1 MKKKL
6 SLLMVALMA
15 IAAFAVQ
22 HVVQQ
27 VAKRAP
33 SEQSFTITFKDTG
46 TTSDNS
52 TKRSAIAD
60 IIASGEEYVSEIT
73 TADNVYNARS
83 GRGLKLGT
91 SSKTGTLV
99 MTLAEAVKPTR
110 IVFKA
115 MFYNAGE
122 KSITVNTLD
131 VTELSGEIDEYT
143 VNYDG
148 NTEITQISIST
159 PVKRAYITE
168 VKVYYMWE
176 APAVAKPAITG
187 ETPFLGTTNVTIT
200 CATEGAAIH
209 YTTDGT
215 APTAESTAYTE
226 PFAINATTTVKAIAV
241 KDADQ
246 SEVAEKTFTA
256 MEGTATLAELNALE
270 NGATFGYTGE
280 AKVVAKPTANHVYV
294 TDASG
299 AALIYDAS
307 GEKTTAAEVGKTIA
321 ANWTG
326 KVSIYNQL
334 TELVPD
340 AALVMKDGDAVAVEY
355 PEVAA
360 ADMIAEN
367 VNRVVTLKG
376 ITGYA
381 VDGKNITITIGETSV
396 VGYNQ
401 FGLEI
406 AAAEE
411 GKTYEMVGAISR
423 YKETIQFQ
431 PISIARTPDV
441 VDVTVDAVDI
451 TGDITAALNA
461 KTTAITEAGD
471 IVGNITIN
479 LAAGDYTVSAPIVAG
494 GNVTINGNGATID
507 ASALAGNF
515 IEMAVVENPTEWTE
529 ANVTVKE
536 LTVKGLKKALFYSA
550 CKNYFG
556 DVIVDKCVVE
566 LAADAT
572 TFDYT
577 KGSTAVNFTVT
588 NSTFYAP
595 TATTKSFY
603 SSQSGQKTTEYND
616 EAVQTFTFT
625 NNTMYN
631 LACGKNFFT
640 HRQANQ
646 KWLAYN
652 VKNNIFVNCG
662 KSGQTIKGM
671 NGGQGGMNP
680 TWSIDGN
687 LFNFEVDGVMT
698 DKSADEDTGD
708 AEESVQNTIAGVVT
722 FTDAA
727 AGDFNGT
734 IVLGDGVAEPAT
746 MPGDPRWKVE
756 VPAEDIEIAASDI
769 IDGDLTAAIVAA
781 TTGKKVGNITI
792 TLAAETQYT
801 VSAPIVAPANVVIN
815 GNGATIDASE
825 LTGNFIEMAVVE
837 NPTEWTEANVTVK
850 ELTVKGLKK
859 ALFYSACKNYFGDVT
874 VDKCVVEQA
883 ADATTFDYT
892 KGSTAVNFTVTN
904 STFYAPAATTKS
916 FYSSQAGQKTTE
928 YNDEAVQTF
937 TFTNN
942 TMYNLAKGKNF
953 FTHRQNNQKWLA
965 YNVKNNIFVNCGKSG
980 QTIKGMNGGGSSAN
994 PVWDIDGNV
1003 FNFDGADTSVA
1014 ESTGDEAE
1022 PVKNSIAGVIAFTD
1036 AANGDFNATVG
1047 TELAPTTEKTEV
1059 GDPRW
1064 TVTNVQI
1071 PSDIVI
1077 SPAEGD
1083 IAAALATACEGK
1095 LVKNITI
1102 NLTENVTYTVGA
1114 TLIAPYSITIN
1125 GNGAIIDASALEG
1138 NMIQWINIDE
1148 AQTWTNADVAIT
1160 AVTVKGLK
1168 KALFYSNSKYY
1179 YGNFTLINS
1188 FIEQAADAT
1197 TFDYTKGS
1205 VALNFT
1211 IAGSTI
1217 YAPTATT
1224 KSLYSSQAGQKA
1236 TEYNDD
1242 ATQNFV
1248 ISLNTMYNLAP
1259 GKNFFTHRQN
1269 SQKWLSYTVQNNLF
1283 VNCGKS
1289 GQVIKGLNGGGSS
1302 ANPTWVVK
1310 GNAFN
1315 FDGADTSAAEATGD
1329 ADHTQDETPGLNE
1342 TVQDNVAGVMTFT
1355 NVETPDFGGTFEM
1368 PFGATAPEALGD
1380 NRWTITFTNAPETF
1394 AITKTA
1400 TENGS
1405 FVVKAGDAEV
1415 TEAAEGTEITIIATP
1430 AEGYELE
1437 AITVKDADGADVTV
1451 TDGKFTMPAKAV
1463 TVSAT
1468 FKDKRIVYDF
1478 AAEQALIA
1486 AGTVEKPGHLNGNQ
1500 NNGQGFNAYSVKIRN
1515 DYKGYVK
1522 KEGSTLPETCNI
1534 WRRSD
1539 RFDQDASWNVA
1550 GGVNMP
1556 NDREFAIDGLTPG
1569 SKVVIEYDATN
1580 ASEGSKII
1588 WAVGE
1593 NNKLGE
1599 AVGAGEGI
1607 PVTTATIGGV
1617 EAVPNETAIASGAEI
1632 LIKSVTPAVKGT
1644 GYMVIKVK
1652 KNMLISKIS
1661 ILVNEDA
1668 VSNAVTVADGIEN
1681 GTVKVNRTTAYEG
1694 DDVYVT
1700 ATPAEGYELD
1710 AIAVKDADGADV
1722 TVTDGKFTMPA
1733 KAVTVSATFKKL
1745 ASLYIIGDMN
1755 GWDRTAMTEMTFN
1768 AETQT
1773 FEYEY
1778 APTTTAYFAFADKQ
1792 LTADEAA
1799 ADEDWAIFNATNRY
1813 AIGENDKEAT
1823 LNEAIALQKV
1833 NGTIVLKPVKE
1844 GTSYKISVAKDL
1856 STITISGEA
1865 APEPQ
1870 PVTVDKLFIMGTG
1883 TPKGWEG
1890 TTELTFN
1897 EATQAFEYEAT
1908 VTEDTYLTFGDAE
1921 FASWADFNGK
1931 HRFAPA
1937 EGNTDAVL
1945 DQAVQLVLVNDGCVV
1960 LKNAGTYKISV
1971 TKDLKMTITAA
1982 GTGINSIA
1990 ADKMKDATIYTISG
2004 QRVEKAQKGLYIIN
2018 GKKVVIK

>member
-15 IAAFAVQ
+15 VAAFAGLRRGAEKNVTYALAEGDTFTSGQ
-22 HVVQQ
+22 TVDVKDGETT
-27 VAKRAP
+27 VA
-33 SEQSFTITFKDTG
+33 TITYGESGGADFSAAVAQSSIEGFTASTG
-46 TTSDNS
+46 GNGTNGNKPQGTWYTITPKVDATIDVAVALNADKAFYIEEDGVALTDYNGITV
-52 TKRSAIAD
+52 TKKYYGTYRFAAK
-60 IIASGEEYVSEIT
+60 ANKAYK
-73 TADNVYNARS
+73 VYCAGS
-83 GRGLKLGT
+83 KLGFYGFKMT
-91 SSKTGTLV
+91 WTAEEQGGGEPAAQEVTMQYSGSTTTNMTGENDAALVGLDATEWSVVGAKGSSNNLPGLNKDGTIRLYGHPDGGNTV
-99 MTLAEAVKPTR
+99 TVSSLN
-110 IVFKA
+110 
-115 MFYNAGE
+115 NATIN
-122 KSITVNTLD
+122 SITLNLKASNNNIYVQVGDNT
-131 VTELSGEIDEYT
+131 
-143 VNYDG
+143 
-148 NTEITQISIST
+148 
-159 PVKRAYITE
+159 ITE
-168 VKVYYMWE
+168 TDGKYTINSSSFVLGNANASTTQVHINSVKINYVPGE
-176 APAVAKPAITG
+176 APAVEKPTFSLA
-187 ETPFLGTTNVTIT
+187 EGTYAGAQKVEIA
-200 CATEGAAIH
+200 CATEGATIR

-215 APTAESTAYTE
+215 DPTAESTEYTA
-226 PFAINATTTVKAIAV
+226 AIDIAATTTVKAIAIKGDDKSKV
-241 KDADQ
+241 AAATYTIIEKIDGGTAAAPLTIAQAKTLIDTKDADVLSHADNKVYVKGKISQ
-246 SEVAEKTFTA
+246 VDKFNESYGSIQYWISED
-256 MEGTATLAELNALE
+256 GTTTDQFEVYSGLGL
-270 NGATFGYTGE
+270 NGAKFT
-280 AKVVAKPTANHVYV
+280 
-294 TDASG
+294 
-299 AALIYDAS
+299 
-307 GEKTTAAEVGKTIA
+307 
-321 ANWTG
+321 
-326 KVSIYNQL
+326 SI
-334 TELVPD
+334 D
-340 AALVMKDGDAVAVEY
+340 D
-355 PEVAA
+355 
-360 ADMIAEN
+360 I
-367 VNRVVTLKG
+367 
-376 ITGYA
+376 
-381 VDGKNITITIGETSV
+381 V
-396 VGYNQ
+396 VGADVVIVGNIKKYTPKEGDPIYEFDYNNEQ
-401 FGLEI
+401 VSYVGPAKDVEI
-406 AAAEE
+406 AAA
-411 GKTYEMVGAISR
+411 
-423 YKETIQFQ
+423 
-431 PISIARTPDV
+431 
-441 VDVTVDAVDI
+441 DI
-451 TGDITAALNA
+451 IDGDITAACEAAA
-461 KTTAITEAGD
+461 KG
-471 IVGNITIN
+471 
-479 LAAGDYTVSAPIVAG
+479 YTVGKLTITLAEGNYTVTKSLVAG
-494 GNVTINGNGATID
+494 GNITINGNGAIID
-507 ASALAGNF
+507 ASALGANM
-515 IEMAVVENPTEWTE
+515 IQWIAKATEDTKWTN
-529 ANVTVKE
+529 ADVAISGV
-536 LTVKGLKKALFYSA
+536 TVKGLKKALFYS
-550 CKNYFG
+550 
-556 DVIVDKCVVE
+556 
-566 LAADAT
+566 
-572 TFDYT
+572 
-577 KGSTAVNFTVT
+577 
-588 NSTFYAP
+588 NSKY
-595 TATTKSFY
+595 Y
-603 SSQSGQKTTEYND
+603 Y
-616 EAVQTFTFT
+616 
-625 NNTMYN
+625 
-631 LACGKNFFT
+631 
-640 HRQANQ
+640 
-646 KWLAYN
+646 
-652 VKNNIFVNCG
+652 
-662 KSGQTIKGM
+662 
-671 NGGQGGMNP
+671 
-680 TWSIDGN
+680 
-687 LFNFEVDGVMT
+687 
-698 DKSADEDTGD
+698 
-708 AEESVQNTIAGVVT
+708 
-722 FTDAA
+722 
-727 AGDFNGT
+727 
-734 IVLGDGVAEPAT
+734 
-746 MPGDPRWKVE
+746 
-756 VPAEDIEIAASDI
+756 
-769 IDGDLTAAIVAA
+769 
-781 TTGKKVGNITI
+781 
-792 TLAAETQYT
+792 
-801 VSAPIVAPANVVIN
+801 
-815 GNGATIDASE
+815 
-825 LTGNFIEMAVVE
+825 
-837 NPTEWTEANVTVK
+837 
-850 ELTVKGLKK
+850 
-859 ALFYSACKNYFGDVT
+859 GDVT
-874 VDKCVVEQA
+874 VDKCVVELA

-980 QTIKGMNGGGSSAN
+980 QVIKGMNGGGSSTN

-1003 FNFDGADTSVA
+1003 FNFDGADTSAA

-1036 AANGDFNATVG
+1036 AANGDFNATLG
-1047 TELAPTTEKTEV
+1047 TELAPATEKTVV

-1071 PSDIVI
+1071 PSDIEI

-1102 NLTENVTYTVGA
+1102 NLTKDATYTVSA

-1224 KSLYSSQAGQKA
+1224 KSLYSSQSGQKA
-1236 TEYNDD
+1236 IEYNAD

-1248 ISLNTMYNLAP
+1248 ISVNTMYNLAP

-1289 GQVIKGLNGGGSS
+1289 GQVIKGLNGGSS
-1302 ANPTWVVK
+1302 SVNPTWTIK

-1315 FDGADTSAAEATGD
+1315 FDGADTSANEETGD

-1380 NRWTITFTNAPETF
+1380 NRWTITFTNAPEKF

-1405 FVVKAGDAEV
+1405 FVVKAGETEV

-1500 NNGQGFNAYSVKIRN
+1500 NNGQGFNAYGVKIRN

-1580 ASEGSKII
+1580 ASEGSKNII

-1652 KNMLISKIS
+1652 KNTIISKIS

-1700 ATPAEGYELD
+1700 ATPAEGYELE
-1710 AIAVKDADGADV
+1710 AITVKDADGADV

-1733 KAVTVSATFKKL
+1733 KAVTVSATFAEVPKFTITVGTVTNGTVEI
-1745 ASLYIIGDMN
+1745 ASS
-1755 GWDRTAMTEMTFN
+1755 
-1768 AETQT
+1768 
-1773 FEYEY
+1773 
-1778 APTTTAYFAFADKQ
+1778 
-1792 LTADEAA
+1792 AA
-1799 ADEDWAIFNATNRY
+1799 AGEKVYITLTPDEGYTIDNMPTFKNDESEDVTAQVEVGKDDNGFYLVMPAFNITASY
-1813 AIGENDKEAT
+1813 AFSKLYNIT
-1823 LNEAIALQKV
+1823 LPTETTYGTV
-1833 NGTIVLKPVKE
+1833 TIVKP
-1844 GTSYKISVAKDL
+1844 
-1856 STITISGEA
+1856 
-1865 APEPQ
+1865 
-1870 PVTVDKLFIMGTG
+1870 
-1883 TPKGWEG
+1883 EG
-1890 TTELTFN
+1890 TTKSVAGKNIKIKVTDL
-1897 EATQAFEYEAT
+1897 ATGYKVVAKSGD
-1908 VTEDTYLTFGDAE
+1908 TEITL
-1921 FASWADFNGK
+1921 
-1931 HRFAPA
+1931 
-1937 EGNTDAVL
+1937 
-1945 DQAVQLVLVNDGCVV
+1945 
-1960 LKNAGTYKISV
+1960 NAGDQDEYDYYFEMPEGDVTISIE
-1971 TKDLKMTITAA
+1971 LA
-1982 GTGINSIA
+1982 TGINSIA
-1990 ADKMKDATIYTISG
+1990 ADKMKDATIFTIGG
-2004 QRVEKAQKGLYIIN
+2004 QRVDKAQKGLYIIN

>member
-1 MKKKL
+1 
-6 SLLMVALMA
+6 MVALVA

-33 SEQSFTITFKDTG
+33 SEQSFTITFKDSG
-46 TTSDNS
+46 TANDNS
-52 TKRSAIAD
+52 TKRTAIAD
-60 IIASGEEYVSEIT
+60 IIASGEEYVSEIP

-83 GRGLKLGT
+83 GRGIKFGT
-91 SSKTGTLV
+91 SSKAGTLV
-99 MTLAEAVKPTR
+99 MTLAEPVKPTK

-115 MFYNAGE
+115 RAYSTSE
-122 KSITVNTLD
+122 TSITVNTLD
-131 VTELSGEIDEYT
+131 VTELTQGFDEYT

-148 NTEITQISIST
+148 NTEISEISIST

-176 APAVAKPAITG
+176 APAVAKPVIAG

-241 KDADQ
+241 KEADQ

-360 ADMIAEN
+360 ADITAEN
-367 VNRVVTLKG
+367 VNKVVTLKG

-411 GKTYEMVGAISR
+411 GKTYEMVGAISC
-423 YKETIQFQ
+423 YKEKIQFQ
-431 PISIARTPDV
+431 PISIARTPEV
-441 VDVTVDAVDI
+441 VDVTVDAADI

-494 GNVTINGNGATID
+494 GNV
-507 ASALAGNF
+507 
-515 IEMAVVENPTEWTE
+515 
-529 ANVTVKE
+529 
-536 LTVKGLKKALFYSA
+536 
-550 CKNYFG
+550 
-556 DVIVDKCVVE
+556 
-566 LAADAT
+566 
-572 TFDYT
+572 
-577 KGSTAVNFTVT
+577 
-588 NSTFYAP
+588 
-595 TATTKSFY
+595 
-603 SSQSGQKTTEYND
+603 
-616 EAVQTFTFT
+616 
-625 NNTMYN
+625 
-631 LACGKNFFT
+631 
-640 HRQANQ
+640 
-646 KWLAYN
+646 
-652 VKNNIFVNCG
+652 
-662 KSGQTIKGM
+662 
-671 NGGQGGMNP
+671 
-680 TWSIDGN
+680 
-687 LFNFEVDGVMT
+687 
-698 DKSADEDTGD
+698 
-708 AEESVQNTIAGVVT
+708 
-722 FTDAA
+722 
-727 AGDFNGT
+727 
-734 IVLGDGVAEPAT
+734 
-746 MPGDPRWKVE
+746 
-756 VPAEDIEIAASDI
+756 
-769 IDGDLTAAIVAA
+769 
-781 TTGKKVGNITI
+781 
-792 TLAAETQYT
+792 
-801 VSAPIVAPANVVIN
+801 VIN
-815 GNGATIDASE
+815 GNGATVDASA
-825 LTGNFIEMAVVE
+825 LAGNFIEMAVVE

-916 FYSSQAGQKTTE
+916 FYSSQGGQKTTE
-928 YNDEAVQTF
+928 YKDEAVQTF

-953 FTHRQNNQKWLA
+953 FTHRQANQKWMA

-980 QTIKGMNGGGSSAN
+980 QTIKGMNGGQSGPN
-994 PVWDIDGNV
+994 PTWSIDNNI
-1003 FNFDGADTSVA
+1003 FNFDGADTSAA

-1036 AANGDFNATVG
+1036 AANGDFNATLG
-1047 TELAPTTEKTEV
+1047 TEFAPTTEKTEV

-1102 NLTENVTYTVGA
+1102 NLTENVTYTVGT

-1242 ATQNFV
+1242 ATQNFLF
-1248 ISLNTMYNLAP
+1248 SLNTMYNLAK
-1259 GKNFFTHRQN
+1259 GKNFFTHRQSN
-1269 SQKWLSYTVQNNLF
+1269 QKWLSYTVQSNLF

-1289 GQVIKGLNGGGSS
+1289 GQVIKGMNGGQGG
-1302 ANPTWVVK
+1302 ANPTWTIK

-1315 FDGADTSAAEATGD
+1315 FDGADTSANEETGD
-1329 ADHTQDETPGLNE
+1329 ADHTQDEVPGLNE
-1342 TVQDNVAGVMTFT
+1342 TVQNSVAGMMTFT

-1380 NRWTITFTNAPETF
+1380 NRWTITFTNAPEKF

-1400 TENGS
+1400 AENGS
-1405 FVVKAGDAEV
+1405 FVVKAGETEV
-1415 TEAAEGTEITIIATP
+1415 TEAAEGTEITITATP

-1486 AGTVEKPGHLNGNQ
+1486 AGTVEKPSNFNGNQ

-1580 ASEGSKII
+1580 ASEGSKNII

-1617 EAVPNETAIASGAEI
+1617 EAVPGETAIASGAEI

-1652 KNMLISKIS
+1652 KNMIISKIS

-1700 ATPAEGYELD
+1700 ATPADGYELD

-1722 TVTDGKFTMPA
+1722 AVTSGKFTMPA

-1745 ASLYIIGDMN
+1745 ASLYIIGGPKNWKLD
-1755 GWDRTAMTEMTFN
+1755 DMTEMTFN
-1768 AETQT
+1768 AETQAY
-1773 FEYEY
+1773 EYEY
-1778 APTTTAYFAFADKQ
+1778 APATAAYFAIADKQ
-1792 LTADEAA
+1792 FTAEEAA
-1799 ADEDWAIFNATNRY
+1799 ADGAWDTFNSTNRY
-1813 AIGENDKEAT
+1813 AIGENDKEVT

-1844 GTSYKISVAKDL
+1844 GTTYKISIAKDL

-1865 APEPQ
+1865 APEPE
-1870 PVTVDKLFIMGTG
+1870 PVSVDKLFVMGTG
-1883 TPKGWEG
+1883 TPKGWDG

-1897 EATQAFEYEAT
+1897 ETTQAFEYVAT

-1921 FASWADFNGK
+1921 WTSWDDFNGK

-1945 DQAVQLVLVNDGCVV
+1945 DQAIQLVLVSDGNVV

-1971 TKDLKMTITAA
+1971 TKDLKMTITAT

-1990 ADKMKDATIYTISG
+1990 ADKLENATIYTISG

>member
-1 MKKKL
+1 
-6 SLLMVALMA
+6 MVALMA
-15 IAAFAVQ
+15 IAAFAGLRRAEGDKVIYSWPTGG
-22 HVVQQ
+22 
-27 VAKRAP
+27 VAANK
-33 SEQSFTITFKDTG
+33 
-46 TTSDNS
+46 
-52 TKRSAIAD
+52 
-60 IIASGEEYVSEIT
+60 V
-73 TADNVYNARS
+73 
-83 GRGLKLGT
+83 
-91 SSKTGTLV
+91 
-99 MTLAEAVKPTR
+99 TLAEGVTVEINGNTDKN
-110 IVFKA
+110 VS
-115 MFYNAGE
+115 NGS
-122 KSITVNTLD
+122 SITVNGSQYTTMKVSNGAQNTLTLSKKAKAVTFYSYVNKNASDATKDSYWKEVAGVDYTAETSGGKMACFKDGDLTKPDARRFEFAEPINVITFNNAGDQICYIIEVEYEAEEQGGGD
-131 VTELSGEIDEYT
+131 VPVAQEVTMQYSGSTTTNMTGENDAALVGLDATEWSVVGAKGSSNNLPGLNKDGTIRLYGHADG
-143 VNYDG
+143 G
-148 NTEITQISIST
+148 NTITVSSLNNATINSITLNLKASNNNIY
-159 PVKRAYITE
+159 VKVGDNTITE
-168 VKVYYMWE
+168 TDGKYTINSSSFVLGNANASTTQVHINSVKINYVSGE
-176 APAVAKPAITG
+176 APAVAAPTFSLAEDTYAGAQKVEIA
-187 ETPFLGTTNVTIT
+187 
-200 CATEGAAIH
+200 CATEDAKIY

-215 APTAESTAYTE
+215 EPTAESTEYTA
-226 PFAINATTTVKAIAV
+226 AIDIAATTTVKAIAIKGDDKSKV
-241 KDADQ
+241 AAATYTIIEKIDGGTAAAPLTIAQAKELIDTKDADVLAHADNKVYVKGKISQ
-246 SEVAEKTFTA
+246 VDKFNESYGSIQYWISEDGTTTDQFEVYSGLGLNGAKFTA
-256 MEGTATLAELNALE
+256 I
-270 NGATFGYTGE
+270 
-280 AKVVAKPTANHVYV
+280 
-294 TDASG
+294 DD
-299 AALIYDAS
+299 I
-307 GEKTTAAEVGKTIA
+307 
-321 ANWTG
+321 
-326 KVSIYNQL
+326 
-334 TELVPD
+334 
-340 AALVMKDGDAVAVEY
+340 
-355 PEVAA
+355 
-360 ADMIAEN
+360 
-367 VNRVVTLKG
+367 
-376 ITGYA
+376 
-381 VDGKNITITIGETSV
+381 V
-396 VGYNQ
+396 VGADVVIVGNIKKYTPKGGDPIYEFDKENQ
-401 FGLEI
+401 QVSYVGPAKDVEI
-406 AAAEE
+406 AAA
-411 GKTYEMVGAISR
+411 
-423 YKETIQFQ
+423 
-431 PISIARTPDV
+431 
-441 VDVTVDAVDI
+441 DI
-451 TGDITAALNA
+451 TEGDITAAYEAAA
-461 KTTAITEAGD
+461 KG
-471 IVGNITIN
+471 
-479 LAAGDYTVSAPIVAG
+479 YTVGKLTITLAEGNYTVTKSLVAG
-494 GNVTINGNGATID
+494 GNITINGNGAIID

-550 CKNYFG
+550 CKKYFG

-566 LAADAT
+566 QAADAT

-595 TATTKSFY
+595 AATTKSFY
-603 SSQSGQKTTEYND
+603 SSQSGQKTTEYNS

-631 LACGKNFFT
+631 LAKGKNFFT
-640 HRQANQ
+640 HRQSNQ

-662 KSGQTIKGM
+662 KSGQAIMGM
-671 NGGQGGMNP
+671 NGGQSGMNP

-708 AEESVQNTIAGVVT
+708 AEEPVQNTIAGVVT

-727 AGDFNGT
+727 AGDFNG
-734 IVLGDGVAEPAT
+734 VLALTEGAAIPEA

-801 VSAPIVAPANVVIN
+801 VSAPIVAPANVV
-815 GNGATIDASE
+815 
-825 LTGNFIEMAVVE
+825 
-837 NPTEWTEANVTVK
+837 
-850 ELTVKGLKK
+850 
-859 ALFYSACKNYFGDVT
+859 
-874 VDKCVVEQA
+874 
-883 ADATTFDYT
+883 
-892 KGSTAVNFTVTN
+892 
-904 STFYAPAATTKS
+904 
-916 FYSSQAGQKTTE
+916 
-928 YNDEAVQTF
+928 
-937 TFTNN
+937 
-942 TMYNLAKGKNF
+942 
-953 FTHRQNNQKWLA
+953 
-965 YNVKNNIFVNCGKSG
+965 
-980 QTIKGMNGGGSSAN
+980 
-994 PVWDIDGNV
+994 
-1003 FNFDGADTSVA
+1003 
-1014 ESTGDEAE
+1014 
-1022 PVKNSIAGVIAFTD
+1022 
-1036 AANGDFNATVG
+1036 
-1047 TELAPTTEKTEV
+1047 
-1059 GDPRW
+1059 
-1064 TVTNVQI
+1064 
-1071 PSDIVI
+1071 
-1077 SPAEGD
+1077 
-1083 IAAALATACEGK
+1083 
-1095 LVKNITI
+1095 
-1102 NLTENVTYTVGA
+1102 
-1114 TLIAPYSITIN
+1114 IN

-1224 KSLYSSQAGQKA
+1224 KSLYSSQSGQKA
-1236 TEYNDD
+1236 TEYNAD
-1242 ATQNFV
+1242 ATQNFLF
-1248 ISLNTMYNLAP
+1248 SLNTMYNLAK
-1259 GKNFFTHRQN
+1259 GKNFFTHRQSN
-1269 SQKWLSYTVQNNLF
+1269 QKWLSYTVQSNLF

-1289 GQVIKGLNGGGSS
+1289 GQVIKGMNGGQGG
-1302 ANPTWVVK
+1302 ANPTWTIK

-1315 FDGADTSAAEATGD
+1315 FDGADTSANEETGD
-1329 ADHTQDETPGLNE
+1329 ADHTQDETTGLNE

-1380 NRWTITFTNAPETF
+1380 NRWTITFTNAPEKF

-1400 TENGS
+1400 AENGS

-1415 TEAAEGTEITIIATP
+1415 TEAAEGTEITITATP

-1486 AGTVEKPGHLNGNQ
+1486 AGTVEKPSNFNGNQ
-1500 NNGQGFNAYSVKIRN
+1500 NNGQGFNAYGVKIRN

-1580 ASEGSKII
+1580 ASEGSKNII

-1617 EAVPNETAIASGAEI
+1617 EAVPGETAIASGAEI

-1700 ATPAEGYELD
+1700 ATPADGYELD
-1710 AIAVKDADGADV
+1710 AITVKDADGADV
-1722 TVTDGKFTMPA
+1722 AVTSGKFTMPA

-1745 ASLYIIGDMN
+1745 ASLYIIGGPKNWKLD
-1755 GWDRTAMTEMTFN
+1755 DMTEMTFN
-1768 AETQT
+1768 AETQAY
-1773 FEYEY
+1773 EYEY
-1778 APTTTAYFAFADKQ
+1778 APATAAYFAIADKQ
-1792 LTADEAA
+1792 FTAEEAA
-1799 ADEDWAIFNATNRY
+1799 ADGAWDTFNSTNRY

-1823 LNEAIALQKV
+1823 LNEAIALQKI

-1921 FASWADFNGK
+1921 WTSWADFNGK

-1945 DQAVQLVLVNDGCVV
+1945 DQAIQLVLVSDGNVV

-1971 TKDLKMTITAA
+1971 TKDLKMTITAT

-1990 ADKMKDATIYTISG
+1990 ADKMENATIYTISG

>member
-6 SLLMVALMA
+6 SLLMVALVA
-15 IAAFAVQ
+15 VAAFAVQ
-22 HVVQQ
+22 YSN
-27 VAKRAP
+27 RAP
-33 SEQSFTITFKDTG
+33 GDSETVEFDFTNQEFVSQTLGISIPKTNSSTYISEPISYSGVKITTFKSTNFPAIFL
-46 TTSDNS
+46 NS
-52 TKRSAIAD
+52 
-60 IIASGEEYVSEIT
+60 
-73 TADNVYNARS
+73 
-83 GRGLKLGT
+83 
-91 SSKTGTLV
+91 
-99 MTLAEAVKPTR
+99 
-110 IVFKA
+110 
-115 MFYNAGE
+115 AG
-122 KSITVNTLD
+122 
-131 VTELSGEIDEYT
+131 TELSFRIYKISGESKGAIEISGVEEGTTFSKVVMTGDTKLAQLVADKGTITMSGDKKTLTWEGDDVASVKFTNDNSSNT
-143 VNYDG
+143 VRI
-148 NTEITQISIST
+148 NTMAVTKKE
-159 PVKRAYITE
+159 AA
-168 VKVYYMWE
+168 
-176 APAVAKPAITG
+176 APAVSKPTISGT
-187 ETPFLGTTNVTIT
+187 TPFLGTTNVTIT

-423 YKETIQFQ
+423 YKESIQFQ

-441 VDVTVDAVDI
+441 VDVTVDAADI

-515 IEMAVVENPTEWTE
+515 IEMAVVET
-529 ANVTVKE
+529 
-536 LTVKGLKKALFYSA
+536 
-550 CKNYFG
+550 
-556 DVIVDKCVVE
+556 
-566 LAADAT
+566 
-572 TFDYT
+572 
-577 KGSTAVNFTVT
+577 
-588 NSTFYAP
+588 
-595 TATTKSFY
+595 
-603 SSQSGQKTTEYND
+603 
-616 EAVQTFTFT
+616 
-625 NNTMYN
+625 
-631 LACGKNFFT
+631 
-640 HRQANQ
+640 
-646 KWLAYN
+646 
-652 VKNNIFVNCG
+652 
-662 KSGQTIKGM
+662 
-671 NGGQGGMNP
+671 
-680 TWSIDGN
+680 
-687 LFNFEVDGVMT
+687 
-698 DKSADEDTGD
+698 
-708 AEESVQNTIAGVVT
+708 
-722 FTDAA
+722 
-727 AGDFNGT
+727 
-734 IVLGDGVAEPAT
+734 
-746 MPGDPRWKVE
+746 
-756 VPAEDIEIAASDI
+756 
-769 IDGDLTAAIVAA
+769 
-781 TTGKKVGNITI
+781 
-792 TLAAETQYT
+792 
-801 VSAPIVAPANVVIN
+801 
-815 GNGATIDASE
+815 
-825 LTGNFIEMAVVE
+825 
-837 NPTEWTEANVTVK
+837 PTEWTEANVTVK

-916 FYSSQAGQKTTE
+916 LYSSQSGQKTTE

-953 FTHRQNNQKWLA
+953 FTHRQANQKWMA

-980 QTIKGMNGGGSSAN
+980 QTIKGMNGGQGGSNPTWSIDNNIFNFEVEGVMTDTSAAEDTGDTTEGEGVQNSVAGVVTFTNAEEGDFNGLFAYTGAAAPEVKPGDPRWTIEYFDPNLWSSETAVVCGWAGEIQIAAAKLANVKVGDKIHVAVEGVTPANESDAVVALMDGAWASLEQNIAVGLGDKDDVAFTVTGDIKRLIQANGMMISGIGFSSKKVWLEPATEALGSDNSIFVGSRNNQLLLNVCHFLNVNDKTGVAAGDKLVVTCTAIDPAPESVWFVLSDGNWSDLEGVAFTDIEGGKEYTFTAEVAELAKSGGLIINQSGYIITQVELVPAPKPEDIEIAAADIVEGDITAAIAAASEGKIVTNITINLAAETAYKVTAPIVAPASITINGNGATIDASELTGNFIEMAVVEN
-994 PVWDIDGNV
+994 PTTEWTEANVTVKELTVKGLKKALFYSACKNYFGDVTVDKCVVEQAADATTFDYTKGSTAVNFTVTNSTFYAPAATTKSLYSSQSGQKTTEYNDEAVQTFTFTNNTMYNLAKGKNFFTHRQANQKWMAYNVKNNIFVNCGKSGQTIKGMNGGQSGTNPTWDIDGNV

-1036 AANGDFNATVG
+1036 AANGDFNATLG
-1047 TELAPTTEKTEV
+1047 TETVPATEKTVV

-1064 TVTNVQI
+1064 TVTNVQT

-1083 IAAALATACEGK
+1083 IAAALTAACEGK
-1095 LVKNITI
+1095 IVKNITI

-1224 KSLYSSQAGQKA
+1224 KSLYSSQGGQKA

-1248 ISLNTMYNLAP
+1248 ISLNTMYNLAK
-1259 GKNFFTHRQN
+1259 GKNFFTHRQSN
-1269 SQKWLSYTVQNNLF
+1269 QKWLAYDVQDNLF

-1289 GQVIKGLNGGGSS
+1289 GQVIKGMNGGQGG
-1302 ANPTWVVK
+1302 ANPTWTIK

-1315 FDGADTSAAEATGD
+1315 FDGADTSANEATGD
-1329 ADHTQDETPGLNE
+1329 ADYTQDETPGLNE
-1342 TVQDNVAGVMTFT
+1342 TVQNSVAGVMTFT

-1380 NRWTITFTNAPETF
+1380 NRWTITFTNAPEKF

-1405 FVVKAGDAEV
+1405 FVVKAGETEV

-1522 KEGSTLPETCNI
+1522 KDGSTLPETCNI

-1580 ASEGSKII
+1580 ASEGSKNII

-1700 ATPAEGYELD
+1700 ATPAEGYELE
-1710 AIAVKDADGADV
+1710 AITVKDADGADV

-1733 KAVTVSATFKKL
+1733 KAVTVSATFK
-1745 ASLYIIGDMN
+1745 
-1755 GWDRTAMTEMTFN
+1755 N
-1768 AETQT
+1768 A
-1773 FEYEY
+1773 
-1778 APTTTAYFAFADKQ
+1778 
-1792 LTADEAA
+1792 
-1799 ADEDWAIFNATNRY
+1799 
-1813 AIGENDKEAT
+1813 
-1823 LNEAIALQKV
+1823 
-1833 NGTIVLKPVKE
+1833 
-1844 GTSYKISVAKDL
+1844 
-1856 STITISGEA
+1856 
-1865 APEPQ
+1865 
-1870 PVTVDKLFIMGTG
+1870 
-1883 TPKGWEG
+1883 
-1890 TTELTFN
+1890 
-1897 EATQAFEYEAT
+1897 
-1908 VTEDTYLTFGDAE
+1908 
-1921 FASWADFNGK
+1921 
-1931 HRFAPA
+1931 
-1937 EGNTDAVL
+1937 
-1945 DQAVQLVLVNDGCVV
+1945 
-1960 LKNAGTYKISV
+1960 
-1971 TKDLKMTITAA
+1971 
-1982 GTGINSIA
+1982 TGINSIA
-1990 ADKMKDATIYTISG
+1990 ADKLENATIYTISG